1 MCLAVPGRIVAIAA
15 GQNAAGMAAVER
27 PAPDSPADSD
37 LWRMA
42 TVDFGGVRQ
51 PVSLACLPEARLG
64 DLVLVHV
71 GLAICRVE
79 ESLLE
84 LMEEPIAESMA
95 PRLLETRP
103 DQPEAA
109 TLGST
114 ATRLTPRPR
123 PPAVAASDH
132 GVGQGRPEGGE
143 SMSLDAASPDP
154 LSQPSPLA
162 RTVPVRADRWE
173 HQP

>member
-1 MCLAVPGRIVAIAA
+1 MCLAVPGRIVAIAS
-15 GQNAAGMAAVER
+15 AAPMGRRRDV
-27 PAPDSPADSD
+27 PPADAD

-79 ESLLE
+79 ETLLE
-84 LMEEPIAESMA
+84 PIEESKA
-95 PRLLETRP
+95 PP
-103 DQPEAA
+103 
-109 TLGST
+109 
-114 ATRLTPRPR
+114 PR

-132 GVGQGRPEGGE
+132 GVGQGRPERGE
-143 SMSLDAASPDP
+143 SRSLHAASPDP
-154 LSQPSPLA
+154 LSQPSPLP

-173 HQP
+173 DKP